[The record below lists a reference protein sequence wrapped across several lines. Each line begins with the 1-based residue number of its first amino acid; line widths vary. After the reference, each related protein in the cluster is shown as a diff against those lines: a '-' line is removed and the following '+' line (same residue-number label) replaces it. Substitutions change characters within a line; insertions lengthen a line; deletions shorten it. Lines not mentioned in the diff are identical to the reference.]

1 MTDSPRAGRPLLLLY
16 ILAFYILAQVTWWG
30 YHLAQ
35 VNDELARS
43 NTRLTGEA
51 INPAEMSKKAWMVIG
66 EGSVFLIL
74 LCLGFWYI
82 KRSISRELQL
92 ARMEKTFLLSVTHE
106 LKTPIAA
113 VKLFLETMSSRDL
126 SKEQSKVILSDAL
139 RETRRLE
146 SLSDNI
152 LLAARFDSK
161 QRDPLSETVDISQV
175 IFKIITYFP
184 QSRIEASSV
193 QPAIEIQG
201 DKALLRAMCYN
212 LIENA
217 IKYSSEEK
225 VVVLKL
231 SRSQKT
237 VEFEVAD
244 HGIGIPQ
251 EERLAIF
258 GKFYRLGNEQT
269 RKTKGTGLGLFIV
282 KNIVDMHNG
291 KIEIRDNTPTGVL
304 FKVNIPL

>member
-1 MTDSPRAGRPLLLLY
+1 MTESPRTSRPLLLLY

-30 YHLAQ
+30 YHL
-35 VNDELARS
+35 VEVSEELAQA
-43 NTRLTGEA
+43 NARLTGVA
-51 INPAEMSKKAWMVIG
+51 ISTKEMSKKALMVIG

-113 VKLFLETMSSRDL
+113 VKLFLETMKSRDL
-126 SKEQSKVILSDAL
+126 SKEQSKAILSDAL

-161 QRDPLSETVDISQV
+161 QRDPLSETVDLSEVIS
-175 IFKIITYFP
+175 KIITYFP
-184 QSRIEASSV
+184 ETRIDALAV
-193 QPAIEIQG
+193 QPAIEIHG

-217 IKYSSEEK
+217 IKYSSEDK
-225 VVVLKL
+225 IVTLKFSSTRKSAAL
-231 SRSQKT
+231 
-237 VEFEVAD
+237 EVAD
-244 HGIGIPQ
+244 LGIGIPL
-251 EERLAIF
+251 EERAAVF
-258 GKFYRLGNEQT
+258 EKFYRLGNEQT

-291 KIEIRDNTPTGVL
+291 TIEIHNNTPAGTVIKL
-304 FKVNIPL
+304 NIPL

>member
-1 MTDSPRAGRPLLLLY
+1 MTDSRRTGRPLLLLY

-30 YHLAQ
+30 YHL
-35 VNDELARS
+35 VEVSDELART
-43 NTRLTGEA
+43 NARLTGAA
-51 INPAEMSKKAWMVIG
+51 ISTEEMSKKALMVIG

-113 VKLFLETMSSRDL
+113 VKLFLETMKSRDL

-161 QRDPLSETVDISQV
+161 QRDPLSEMVDLSEV

-184 QSRIEASSV
+184 ESRIDASAV
-193 QPAIEIQG
+193 QPAIEIHG

-217 IKYSSEEK
+217 IKYSTEEK
-225 VVVLKL
+225 TVVLKL
-231 SRSQKT
+231 AHTQKS
-237 VEFEVAD
+237 VALEVAD
-244 HGIGIPQ
+244 QGIGIPQ
-251 EERLAIF
+251 EERTAVF
-258 GKFYRLGNEQT
+258 EKFYRLGNEQT
-269 RKTKGTGLGLFIV
+269 RKTKGTGLGLFIA
-282 KNIVDMHNG
+282 KNIADMHNG
-291 KIEIRDNTPTGVL
+291 SIEICDNTPAGVVI
-304 FKVNIPL
+304 KVNIPL

>member
-1 MTDSPRAGRPLLLLY
+1 MTDSRRAGRPLLLLY
-16 ILAFYILAQVTWWG
+16 ILAIYILAQVAWWG
-30 YHLAQ
+30 YHLVE
-35 VNDELARS
+35 VNDELAET
-43 NTRLTGEA
+43 NARLTGTPISA
-51 INPAEMSKKAWMVIG
+51 DEMSKKAWMVMG

-113 VKLFLETMSSRDL
+113 VKLFLETMKSRDL
-126 SKEQSKVILSDAL
+126 SKDQSKVILSDAL

-161 QRDPLSETVDISQV
+161 QRDPLSETVDLSEVIS
-175 IFKIITYFP
+175 KIITYFP
-184 QSRIEASSV
+184 GSGIDAAAV
-193 QPAIEIQG
+193 QPTIEIHG

-212 LIENA
+212 LIENS
-217 IKYSSEEK
+217 IKYSPEDK
-225 VVVLKL
+225 VVTLKL
-231 SRSQKT
+231 SRTPKNIEL
-237 VEFEVAD
+237 VVAD
-244 HGIGIPQ
+244 QGIGIPQ
-251 EERLAIF
+251 EERTAVF
-258 GKFYRLGNEQT
+258 EKFYRLGNEQT
-269 RKTKGTGLGLFIV
+269 RKTKGTGLGLYIV

-291 KIEIRDNTPTGVL
+291 TIEIHNNTPAGVVI
-304 FKVNIPL
+304 KVNIPA

>member
-1 MTDSPRAGRPLLLLY
+1 MTDSRRTGRPLLLLY
-16 ILAFYILAQVTWWG
+16 ILSFYILAQVTWWG
-30 YHLAQ
+30 YHL
-35 VNDELARS
+35 VEVSDELAQT
-43 NTRLTGEA
+43 NARLTGAA
-51 INPAEMSKKAWMVIG
+51 ISKQEMSKKALMVIG

-113 VKLFLETMSSRDL
+113 VKLFLETMKSRDL
-126 SKEQSKVILSDAL
+126 SKEQSKAILSDAL
-139 RETRRLE
+139 RLE

-161 QRDPLSETVDISQV
+161 QRDPLSEMVDLSEV

-184 QSRIEASSV
+184 ESRIDASAV
-193 QPAIEIQG
+193 QPAIEIHG

-217 IKYSSEEK
+217 IKYSTEEK
-225 VVVLKL
+225 IVVLKL
-231 SRSQKT
+231 ARTQKSIAL
-237 VEFEVAD
+237 EVAD
-244 HGIGIPQ
+244 QGIGIPQ
-251 EERLAIF
+251 EERTAVF
-258 GKFYRLGNEQT
+258 EKFYRLGNEQT

-282 KNIVDMHNG
+282 KNIIDMHNG
-291 KIEIRDNTPTGVL
+291 SIEIQNNTPTGVMI
-304 FKVNIPL
+304 KVNIPS